1 MKGNFVYL
9 NQIIEELSE
18 KYDVDLRNTPIQDVK
33 DLVSHK
39 DWIVL
44 HDVIKY
50 GKTTRRLH

>member
-1 MKGNFVYL
+1 MRGNFVYL